1 MANFFS
7 ASSDE
12 QIDLLSV
19 WWDKYKYI
27 LGLLLAASV
36 IFIIYRDY
44 SVSSSNTKQLDSAKL
59 YDDFLTS
66 SLESK
71 KIKAKEVMNLYSDT
85 LYADFAALHLAKIA
99 ADDNNLEQAEVNLN
113 WVIARSSSSWGT
125 AFNPLQSIAKLRLA
139 RIYLEQGNAEGVLS
153 LLEEEQTLT
162 ASLYEVKGDA
172 ERSLSKISEAKL
184 SYLQAL
190 ELSNSQ
196 PIRSL
201 ISMKISDLQE
211 DR

>member
-7 ASSDE
+7 SSSDE

-27 LGLLLAASV
+27 LALLLTASV

-44 SVSSSNTKQLDSAKL
+44 SISSSNAQQLESAKL
-59 YDDFLTS
+59 YDNFLTS
-66 SLESK
+66 SMEDK
-71 KIKAKEVMNLYSDT
+71 RTRAEEIINLYPDT
-85 LYADFAALHLAKIA
+85 LYADFAALHLAKIS
-99 ADDNNLEQAEVNLN
+99 ADNNNLEQAEENLN
-113 WVIARSSSSWGT
+113 WVIARSSSWG
-125 AFNPLQSIAKLRLA
+125 AEFNPLQSIAKLRLA
-139 RIYLEQGNAEGVLS
+139 RIYLEQGKADNVMD
-153 LLEEEQTLT
+153 LLGEEQTLT

-172 ERSLSKISEAKL
+172 EKSLNQISEAKL

-211 DR
+211 GG

>member
-44 SVSSSNTKQLDSAKL
+44 SISSSDAKQLESAKL
-59 YDDFLTS
+59 YDDFLIS
-66 SLESK
+66 STEDK
-71 KIKAKEVMNLYSDT
+71 RARAEEIINLYSDT

-99 ADDNNLEQAEVNLN
+99 VDNNNLEQAEENLN
-113 WVIARSSSSWGT
+113 WVIARSSSWGSK
-125 AFNPLQSIAKLRLA
+125 FNPLAK
-139 RIYLEQGNAEGVLS
+139 YC
-153 LLEEEQTLT
+153 QT
-162 ASLYEVKGDA
+162 
-172 ERSLSKISEAKL
+172 KISKNL
-184 SYLQAL
+184 FGT
-190 ELSNSQ
+190 
-196 PIRSL
+196 R
-201 ISMKISDLQE
+201 
-211 DR
+211 

>member
-7 ASSDE
+7 ASSEE
-12 QIDLLSV
+12 QIDILSV

-44 SVSSSNTKQLDSAKL
+44 SISTTDIKQLDSAKL
-59 YDDFLTS
+59 YDDFLAS
-66 SLESK
+66 NLEDKS
-71 KIKAKEVMNLYSDT
+71 IKAKEIMDLYSDT

-99 ADDNNLEQAEVNLN
+99 VEENDLKQAKENLN
-113 WVIARSSSSWGT
+113 WVIVRSSDLGT
-125 AFNPLQSIAKLRLA
+125 FAFNPLQSIAKLRLA
-139 RIYLEQGNAEGVLS
+139 RIYMEESNAEEVLN
-153 LLEEEQTLT
+153 LLEDEQNLT
-162 ASLYEVKGDA
+162 SSLFEVKGDA
-172 ERSLSKISEAKL
+172 ERSLGNISEAKL

>member
-19 WWDKYKYI
+19 WWEKYKYL

-44 SVSSSNTKQLDSAKL
+44 SISSFDAKQLDSAKL
-59 YDDFLTS
+59 YDNFLTS
-66 SLESK
+66 S
-71 KIKAKEVMNLYSDT
+71 KEDKRTRAEEIINLHSDT

-99 ADDNNLEQAEVNLN
+99 LDDNNYEQAEENLN
-113 WVIARSSSSWGT
+113 WVITRSSSWG
-125 AFNPLQSIAKLRLA
+125 AKFNPLQSIAKLRLA
-139 RIYLEQGNAEGVLS
+139 RIYLEQDKADAVLD
-153 LLEEEQTLT
+153 LLREEQTLT
-162 ASLYEVKGDA
+162 ASLYEIKGDA
-172 ERSLSKISEAKL
+172 EKSLNQISEAKL
-184 SYLQAL
+184 SYLQSL

-211 DR
+211 DK

>member
-7 ASSDE
+7 ASSEE
-12 QIDLLSV
+12 QIDLLSA

-44 SVSSSNTKQLDSAKL
+44 SISSTNTKQLESAKL
-59 YDDFLTS
+59 YDDFLAS
-66 SLESK
+66 SLEDKS
-71 KIKAKEVMNLYSDT
+71 IKAKEIMDLYSDT

-99 ADDNNLEQAEVNLN
+99 VEENDLKKAEENLN
-113 WVIARSSSSWGT
+113 WVVGRSPATWKSS
-125 AFNPLQSIAKLRLA
+125 FNPLESIAKLRLA
-139 RIYLEQGNAEGVLS
+139 RIYLEQNNADDVLS
-153 LLEEEQTLT
+153 LLKEEKTLT

-172 ERSLSKISEAKL
+172 ERSLGKISDAKL

-196 PIRSL
+196 PIQSL

-211 DR
+211 EK

>member
-12 QIDLLSV
+12 QIDILSV

-27 LGLLLAASV
+27 LGLLLALSV

-44 SVSSSNTKQLDSAKL
+44 SISSSNAIQLDSAKL
-59 YDDFLTS
+59 YDDFLAS
-66 SLESK
+66 S
-71 KIKAKEVMNLYSDT
+71 KEDKTVIAEEIINLYSDT
-85 LYADFAALHLAKIA
+85 LYADFATLHLAKIA
-99 ADDNNLEQAEVNLN
+99 AVDNNLEQAEEDLI
-113 WVIARSSSSWGT
+113 WVIARSSSSWR
-125 AFNPLQSIAKLRLA
+125 AEFNPLQSIAKLRLA
-139 RIYLEQGNAEGVLS
+139 RIYLEQGNAKDVLV

-172 ERSLSKISEAKL
+172 ERSLNQISDAKL

-190 ELSNSQ
+190 ELSSSQ

-201 ISMKISDLQE
+201 INMKISDLQE
-211 DR
+211 DG

>member
-7 ASSDE
+7 ASSEE

-19 WWDKYKYI
+19 WWDKYKYL

-44 SVSSSNTKQLDSAKL
+44 SISATNTKQLESAKL
-59 YDDFLTS
+59 YDDFLAS
-66 SLESK
+66 SLEDKSV
-71 KIKAKEVMNLYSDT
+71 KAKEIMDLYSDT

-99 ADDNNLEQAEVNLN
+99 VEENDLKKAEDNLN
-113 WVIARSSSSWGT
+113 WVVGRVSASWKSS
-125 AFNPLQSIAKLRLA
+125 FNPLQSIAKLRLA
-139 RIYLEQGNAEGVLS
+139 RIYLEQGNADNVLS

-162 ASLYEVKGDA
+162 ASLFEVKGDA
-172 ERSLSKISEAKL
+172 ERSLGKISDAKL

-196 PIRSL
+196 SIQSL

-211 DR
+211 DK

>member
-7 ASSDE
+7 ASSEE
-12 QIDLLSV
+12 QIDILSV

-44 SVSSSNTKQLDSAKL
+44 SISSTNSKQLESAKL
-59 YDDFLTS
+59 YDDFLAS
-66 SLESK
+66 SLEDKS
-71 KIKAKEVMNLYSDT
+71 IKANEIMDLYSDT

-99 ADDNNLEQAEVNLN
+99 VEENDLREAEENLK
-113 WVIARSSSSWGT
+113 WVVGRTSASWQSS
-125 AFNPLQSIAKLRLA
+125 FNPLQSIAKLRLA
-139 RIYLEQGNAEGVLS
+139 RIYLEQGNADNVLG

-162 ASLYEVKGDA
+162 ASLFEVKGDA
-172 ERSLSKISEAKL
+172 LNSLGEVNEAKL

-190 ELSNSQ
+190 ELTNSQ

-211 DR
+211 DK

>member
-7 ASSDE
+7 ASSEE

-27 LGLLLAASV
+27 LALLLAASV

-44 SVSSSNTKQLDSAKL
+44 SISSSEAKQLDSAKL
-59 YDDFLTS
+59 YDNFLTS
-66 SLESK
+66 S
-71 KIKAKEVMNLYSDT
+71 KEDKRTRAEEIINLHSDT

-99 ADDNNLEQAEVNLN
+99 LDDNNLDQAEENLN
-113 WVIARSSSSWGT
+113 WVITRSSSWGDK
-125 AFNPLQSIAKLRLA
+125 FNPLQSIAKLRLA
-139 RIYLEQGNAEGVLS
+139 RIYLEQDKADAVLN
-153 LLEEEQTLT
+153 LLREEQTLT
-162 ASLYEVKGDA
+162 ASLYEIKGDA
-172 ERSLSKISEAKL
+172 EKSLNQISEAKL
-184 SYLQAL
+184 SYLQSL

-211 DR
+211 DK

>member
-19 WWDKYKYI
+19 WWDKYKY
-27 LGLLLAASV
+27 LLALLLAASV

-44 SVSSSNTKQLDSAKL
+44 SISSSNSQQLESAKL
-59 YDDFLTS
+59 YDNFLTS
-66 SLESK
+66 SMEDK
-71 KIKAKEVMNLYSDT
+71 RTKAEEIINLYPDT

-99 ADDNNLEQAEVNLN
+99 ADNNNFEQAEENLN
-113 WVIARSSSSWGT
+113 WVIKRSSSWGT
-125 AFNPLQSIAKLRLA
+125 GFNPLQSIAKLRLA
-139 RIYLEQGNAEGVLS
+139 RIYLEQGKADIVMD
-153 LLEEEQTLT
+153 LLAEEQTLT

-172 ERSLSKISEAKL
+172 EKSLNQISEAKL

-211 DR
+211 GG

>member
-7 ASSDE
+7 ASSEE

-27 LGLLLAASV
+27 LALLLAASV

-44 SVSSSNTKQLDSAKL
+44 SISSSNAKQLESAKL
-59 YDDFLTS
+59 YDNFLTS
-66 SLESK
+66 SIEDK
-71 KIKAKEVMNLYSDT
+71 RTRAEEIINLYSDT

-99 ADDNNLEQAEVNLN
+99 LDDNNLDQAEENLN
-113 WVIARSSSSWGT
+113 WVITRSSSWG
-125 AFNPLQSIAKLRLA
+125 AKFNPLQSIAKLRLA
-139 RIYLEQGNAEGVLS
+139 RIYLEQDKADAVLN
-153 LLEEEQTLT
+153 LLREEQTLT
-162 ASLYEVKGDA
+162 ASLYEIKGDA
-172 ERSLSKISEAKL
+172 EKSLNQISEAKL
-184 SYLQAL
+184 SYLQSL

-211 DR
+211 DK

>member
-7 ASSDE
+7 ASSEE

-27 LGLLLAASV
+27 LALLLAASV

-44 SVSSSNTKQLDSAKL
+44 SISSSEAKQLDSAKL
-59 YDDFLTS
+59 YDNFLTA
-66 SLESK
+66 SK
-71 KIKAKEVMNLYSDT
+71 EDKRTRAEEIINLHSDT

-99 ADDNNLEQAEVNLN
+99 LDDNNLDQAEENLN
-113 WVIARSSSSWGT
+113 WVITRSSSWE
-125 AFNPLQSIAKLRLA
+125 AKFNPLQSIAKLRLA
-139 RIYLEQGNAEGVLS
+139 RIYLEQDKADAVLN
-153 LLEEEQTLT
+153 LLREEQTMT
-162 ASLYEVKGDA
+162 ASLYEIKGDA
-172 ERSLSKISEAKL
+172 EKSLNQISEAKL
-184 SYLQAL
+184 SYLQSL

-211 DR
+211 DK